1 MTPVEKVIIDIYHA
15 SVQFIAVL
23 TIIGGIITFS
33 WIVYFTNNVSLNY
46 RAYKAYK
53 LRIPDVDSLQRRRTK
68 KVLIIRDLLILGVIA
83 CEFVIQITLLT
94 ELVIGELSAR
104 ENEEKPKK
112 FEITFNCSSDANDTS
127 HLFLHEADETQL
139 VLQAMRQSSL
149 IGQLGIYGTVVTFL
163 TQVYKLNQPNM
174 RHIYKMLAVIITEI
188 VILLVLI
195 SFIQTYII
203 GYTLSIVFLLLNI
216 LYVVRS
222 GKQLYLQI
230 RFRQQ
235 DISLVDNM
243 EARQEY
249 KRTRRALAIYKK
261 TVSCFTLLLI
271 ILALGELTFCIGSVW
286 IEWIFTI
293 QCSKLKPQVLMMR
306 VGENAIHI
314 VVLQSVVA
322 RTIQTVSG
330 GIFYLGIIGMSIAVG
345 VKRILENRKR
355 RKLGQMRHGGLSRPL
370 LKN

>member
-1 MTPVEKVIIDIYHA
+1 MNFVEDNRILRSIYYC
-15 SVQFIAVL
+15 SIVFIVPL
-23 TIIGGIITFS
+23 CPILVIITFS

-53 LRIPDVDSLQRRRTK
+53 LRTPDVDSLQRRRTK

-83 CEFVIQITLLT
+83 CEFVISISLLT
-94 ELVIGELSAR
+94 ELIIGTTTT
-104 ENEEKPKK
+104 EKIE
-112 FEITFNCSSDANDTS
+112 FETVFDCTTNVTGTSYDFRNNLDSSGFI
-127 HLFLHEADETQL
+127 LEAI
-139 VLQAMRQSSL
+139 RQSML

-174 RHIYKMLAVIITEI
+174 RHIYKMLAVIITEV

-243 EARQEY
+243 EARQEH

-261 TVSCFTLLLI
+261 TVSCFTLLLF

-330 GIFYLGIIGMSIAVG
+330 GIFYFGIIGMSIAVG
-345 VKRILENRKR
+345 VKKILENRKR
-355 RKLGQMRHGGLSRPL
+355 RKLGQMRHGGLGRPL